1 VANGEVSADEAR
13 EMLNGWQEA
22 NARGEC
28 EAPHHRY
35 DTEMTVCMCGPCSAK
50 FSAHNSG
57 GIAAPDLAAT
67 VIALHERVAELT
79 AQNEKLRGWRE
90 ECDGMM
96 VAINRLTDDV
106 ERLTAERD
114 AAREIVAGRITPP
127 TDDEIAAHFAAGGA
141 WTVGGDSHGFGGA
154 DVGYPAN
161 VRQVRDAPF
170 DGVRRWWPRGR
181 DGRPCAW
188 PVTP

>member
-1 VANGEVSADEAR
+1 MANGEVSADEAR

-79 AQNEKLRGWRE
+79 R
-90 ECDGMM
+90 
-96 VAINRLTDDV
+96 
-106 ERLTAERD
+106 ERD
-114 AAREIVAGRITPP
+114 EARAIIAGRKVAPTPAEVIAHASRGGRWQCTIPNGGRYLAREPDAQFLAMAGCVWDALDHNDRP
-127 TDDEIAAHFAAGGA
+127 T
-141 WTVGGDSHGFGGA
+141 
-154 DVGYPAN
+154 
-161 VRQVRDAPF
+161 
-170 DGVRRWWPRGR
+170 
-181 DGRPCAW
+181 AW
-188 PVTP
+188 PLVTP